1 MEYTRNPDDV
11 LPGRAEPEDSV
22 VFLTK
27 AEEEQGQ
34 RHWKYPEPS
43 ARPAWSRTW
52 CSQRVVYTPVGSLGK
67 LIVQTKDL

>member
-1 MEYTRNPDDV
+1 MDPAGLRSRRAKETPRARVRAVGMEYTRNPDDV
-11 LPGRAEPEDSV
+11 LPGGAEPEDSV

-43 ARPAWSRTW
+43 A
-52 CSQRVVYTPVGSLGK
+52 
-67 LIVQTKDL
+67 